1 MFTKTDKQNYLSQIE
16 AEIAHGPYHDDWS
29 SLTSL
34 NPPRWFSP
42 AKFGIF
48 IHWGLYSVPAYGNEW
63 YSRNMYMQGTPE
75 YEHHIKTYGP
85 HKDFG
90 YKDFIPLFTAEKFD
104 PDFWAETFAKAGA

>member
-75 YEHHIKTYGP
+75 Y
-85 HKDFG
+85 
-90 YKDFIPLFTAEKFD
+90 
-104 PDFWAETFAKAGA
+104 